1 MTQLTLRNGL
11 QGAPGEQA
19 MILSELAHRIA
30 FVVWS
35 RFILS
40 ALSQGLW
47 GLLFASPVLLS
58 CILREVLVTD
68 TERAGSSGP
77 ELEKVFSCQCL
88 RNSGHGPAE

>member
-11 QGAPGEQA
+11 QGAPEEQA
-19 MILSELAHRIA
+19 TVSSELAHWVE
-30 FVVWS
+30 FVVSS
-35 RFILS
+35 RVILS

-47 GLLFASPVLLS
+47 GLLFASPLLLS
-58 CILREVLVTD
+58 CILREVLITD
-68 TERAGSSGP
+68 TERAGSSCC

>member
-19 MILSELAHRIA
+19 TILSELAHRIA

-58 CILREVLVTD
+58 CILRDVLVTD